1 MKALIAAFAL
11 LSFVAA
17 STVPFTV
24 PAQAQSSQTGQP
36 AAKTK
41 TTKAKTTKT
50 TKAKTTKTKK
60 PTTTKKKK
68 STTTK
73 KKTTTKKPTTS
84 TNP

>member
-17 STVPFTV
+17 STFPFTV

-60 PTTTKKKK
+60 PTTKKKK